1 MSGSVPVNS
10 VSWRVILLR
19 RNASEFLV
27 FETGSGLFLPIVEIP
42 AHSRTAQALNAE
54 IKVLWHLAVYSLYS
68 LELIDTCPMIRY
80 HVVETLQHDAR
91 APQSARWVSAGDASR
106 LRFAESSDFA
116 AVQMW
121 SERLTRKEANTSHLP
136 FDKPGWFFAVKDFV
150 QDSIQNIPL
159 RLTGQFLQS
168 NASPSFSLIRFETDG
183 DAIWFKAVGEPNT
196 CEFSLTVFV
205 SSKLPAFSPRV
216 LATQPLWNGWVML
229 EIAGKP
235 LAQTENLS
243 AWCNAA
249 RDLARMQI
257 ASIEMIDGILQ
268 NEPRDVRTTALLG
281 QVQPFFALMREW
293 MDRQTKT
300 TPARLSLSEIEQLE
314 SDTRDALLALQHVRI
329 PDTLGH
335 LDLNPENVMTV
346 NGGTVFL
353 DWAEGC
359 IGHPFLSF
367 AHVLEYFLRT
377 FGNNAPE
384 KSTLIHAYLDV
395 WEPLRLTEAP
405 QTTLSTSLFLAI
417 FAHAVSTDL
426 WRDSRRMLE
435 PATAGYYRSLARR
448 MKRYRDQVRDG
459 VSIVSEMF
467 V

>member
-1 MSGSVPVNS
+1 MSESVPVNS
-10 VSWRVILLR
+10 VPWRVILLR
-19 RNASEFLV
+19 RNASELLV
-27 FETGSGLFLPIVEIP
+27 FETKSGLFLPTAEIP
-42 AHSRTAQALNAE
+42 AHSRTAQALNTE
-54 IKVLWHLAVYSLYS
+54 IKALWRIAVYALYPV
-68 LELIDTCPMIRY
+68 ELIDIGPTIRY
-80 HVVETLQHDAR
+80 HVVEALQHDAE
-91 APQSARWVSAGDASR
+91 APPSARWVSTSDSSR
-106 LRFAESSDFA
+106 LCFTESSDFA

-121 SERLTRKEANTSHLP
+121 RHARKETNTSHPP

-196 CEFSLTVFV
+196 REFPLTVFV

-216 LATQPLWNGWVML
+216 LATRPLWNAWVML

-235 LAQTENLS
+235 LAETENLS

-249 RDLARMQI
+249 RNLARMQI
-257 ASIEMIDGILQ
+257 ASIEMIDGILRS
-268 NEPRDVRTTALLG
+268 EPRDVRTTALLG
-281 QVQPFFALMREW
+281 QVEPFFALMREW

-300 TPARLSLSEIEQLE
+300 TPARLSLSDIDQLE
-314 SDTRDALLALQHVRI
+314 CDTRDALLALQQERI

-335 LDLNPENVMTV
+335 LDLNPENVMTA

-367 AHVLEYFLRT
+367 AHLLEYFLGT
-377 FGNNAPE
+377 FGNNARE

-395 WEPLRLTEAP
+395 WEPLRLTDAP
-405 QTTLSTSLFLAI
+405 ETTLSTSLFLAI
-417 FAHAVSTDL
+417 FAHAVSNDL

-448 MKRYRDQVRDG
+448 MKRYRDQARNG
-459 VSIVSEMF
+459 VSSVSEMF

>member
-1 MSGSVPVNS
+1 MSESAPVNP
-10 VSWRVILLR
+10 VAWRIILLR

-27 FETGSGLFLPIVEIP
+27 SETESGLFLPTVEIP
-42 AHSRTAQALNAE
+42 VDRRTAQALNAE
-54 IKVLWHLAVYSLYS
+54 IKALWHLAVYSLYPI
-68 LELIDTCPMIRY
+68 ELIDTGPTIRY
-80 HVVETLQHDAR
+80 HVVEALQHDAQ

-106 LRFAESSDFA
+106 LCFAESSDFA

-121 SERLTRKEANTSHLP
+121 SERITRKEANTSHPP

-196 CEFSLTVFV
+196 REFPLTVFV

-216 LATQPLWNGWVML
+216 LATQPLWNAWVML

-235 LAQTENLS
+235 LAETENLS
-243 AWCNAA
+243 AWRNAA

-257 ASIEMIDGILQ
+257 ASIEMIDGILRS
-268 NEPRDVRTTALLG
+268 ELRDVRTTALLG
-281 QVQPFFALMREW
+281 QVEPFFALMREW

-300 TPARLSLSEIEQLE
+300 TPTRLSLSEIEQLE
-314 SDTRDALLALQHVRI
+314 CDTRDGLLALQQERI

-377 FGNNAPE
+377 FGNNNRG

-395 WEPLRLTEAP
+395 WEPLRFEAP
-405 QTTLSTSLFLAI
+405 ETTLSTSLFLAI

-448 MKRYRDQVRDG
+448 MKRYRDQVRDD
-459 VSIVSEMF
+459 VSSVSKTF
-467 V
+467 